1 MDSVSLYLGLCNAQ
15 FNRKGVTRSF
25 LLLYQELL
33 LIKKISMETFTAN
46 YQNLNLYFC
55 QSHSPPYPLGW
66 RMRIL
71 FGVLLIYSTFLCDK
85 ENPFPTKLKLPFHPN
100 KYYTPGTHQ
109 NKNKFIFKYPL
120 KKNNQKHEKNH
131 GAITSF

>member
-1 MDSVSLYLGLCNAQ
+1 MRKETNAQEERQISQGHISTTVRFTGVLVFGLCFTILGLCNAQ
-15 FNRKGVTRSF
+15 FNREGVTRSF
-25 LLLYQELL
+25 LLFYQELL

-55 QSHSPPYPLGW
+55 QSHSPPHPLGW

-71 FGVLLIYSTFLCDK
+71 FGVLIYSTFLCDK

-100 KYYTPGTHQ
+100 KY
-109 NKNKFIFKYPL
+109 
-120 KKNNQKHEKNH
+120 
-131 GAITSF
+131 

>member
-1 MDSVSLYLGLCNAQ
+1 MVGFTRVLVLDSVSLYLGLRNAQ
-15 FNRKGVTRSF
+15 FNRTGVTRSF

-33 LIKKISMETFTAN
+33 LIKKISMETFIAN

-55 QSHSPPYPLGW
+55 QSHSPPHPLGW
-66 RMRIL
+66 RMKIL
-71 FGVLLIYSTFLCDK
+71 FGVSLIYSTFLCDK

-109 NKNKFIFKYPL
+109 NKNKLIFKYPL
-120 KKNNQKHEKNH
+120 E
-131 GAITSF
+131 

>member
-1 MDSVSLYLGLCNAQ
+1 
-15 FNRKGVTRSF
+15 
-25 LLLYQELL
+25 
-33 LIKKISMETFTAN
+33 METFTAN

-55 QSHSPPYPLGW
+55 QSHSPPHPLGW

-71 FGVLLIYSTFLCDK
+71 FGVPLIYSTFLCDK

-109 NKNKFIFKYPL
+109 NKSKLIFKYPL
-120 KKNNQKHEKNH
+120 EKNNQKHEKKSWSLCVLLRSLALEMDSCLGNISSFFMMEYLL
-131 GAITSF
+131 GA